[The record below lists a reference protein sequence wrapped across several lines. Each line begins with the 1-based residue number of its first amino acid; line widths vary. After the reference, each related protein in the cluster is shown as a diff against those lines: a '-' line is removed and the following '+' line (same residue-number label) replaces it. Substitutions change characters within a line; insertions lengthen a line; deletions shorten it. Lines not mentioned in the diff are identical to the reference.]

1 MLFRLS
7 DVSKSF
13 GAQDVLRGASL
24 QVNPGEHVGLV
35 GRNGAGKTTIFRL
48 VTGEESTD
56 SGQVVR
62 ARGLKLGLL
71 AQHVHFKAGSTVHES
86 ALAAFG
92 RLQQIEHEMHE
103 LEHRMADAADD
114 LEKVLSR
121 YSDLQHEFEREGGFE
136 YSAKAEAILQGL
148 GFDRDTWQMET
159 EKLSGGQQNR
169 LGLACLL
176 LSEPD
181 VLLLD
186 EPTNHLDVGAVEWLE
201 EFLQSYARGFVIISH
216 DRYFLDRAC
225 RRIIEIENGQA
236 ASYAGNYSDFVVER
250 EERREIQQ
258 RAYDNQ
264 QRLIAKTEEFIRKN
278 LAGQKTKQAKSR
290 RTMLQKLER
299 VDAVRGN
306 QAAGD
311 FRLQE
316 IERAGTH
323 VLTINDAAVGYGDN
337 VLARD
342 ISLILRR
349 GECLGVIGPNG
360 SGKTT
365 LVKTILGKIPALT
378 GEFRWGSKVE
388 IGYYAQQLEDLDE
401 RNEIIMELRRVAPS
415 TATAGELRSFL
426 AKFRFFGDDVYKH
439 IRDLSGGEKGRL
451 SLAKLI
457 YSGVNVLVLD
467 EPTNHLDI
475 PSREALEE
483 ALEAYEG
490 TIVTISHDRF
500 FLDRVAT
507 QIIALDGRGSVE
519 HYNGDYTEYHD
530 WKAMRSVPSAS
541 ANGSTAQRSGPETK
555 SGRSSTSEAAQS
567 VKGTSRNRQLSA
579 KASGSGMKSVPSAS
593 ADGTKRVK
601 VVKKP
606 RDPQMIEAEIAE
618 LESAPP
624 RSQTKCPLP
633 KWRATSPNL
642 SRQTTLTRRP
652 RPDWLSCTTSGSG
665 RRAAS
670 LRQRKSRRVAKAL
683 LLVDAQD
690 TCLTSRSAVCYFRA
704 LAKESNSLA
713 SLSRRHVA
721 QLVEHF
727 PDTEGVS
734 GSSPLVPTNPQIS
747 QRSFISL
754 ARG

>member
-7 DVSKSF
+7 DVYKSY

-48 VTGEESTD
+48 INREETPDQGE
-56 SGQVVR
+56 VVR
-62 ARGLKLGLL
+62 SKGLKLGLL
-71 AQHVHFKAGSTVHES
+71 EQHVHFESGSTVHES

-92 RLQQIEHEMHE
+92 HLQQIEHEMHE
-103 LEHRMADAADD
+103 LEHRMAETGID
-114 LEKVLSR
+114 LEKTLSR

-148 GFDRDTWQMET
+148 GFERETWQLET

-201 EFLQSYARGFVIISH
+201 EFLQSYASGFVIISH
-216 DRYFLDRAC
+216 DRYFLDRCC
-225 RRIIEIENGQA
+225 RRIIEVENGQA
-236 ASYAGNYSDFVVER
+236 ISYKGNYSDYLIER

-258 RAYDNQ
+258 RAFDNQ
-264 QRLIAKTEEFIRKN
+264 QRLIAKTEEFIRRN

-290 RTMLQKLER
+290 RNMLQRLDRIEG
-299 VDAVRGN
+299 VRGD
-306 QAAGD
+306 QASGD

-323 VLTINDAAVGYGDN
+323 VLTIKEAVIGYPGKM
-337 VLARD
+337 LARD

-349 GECLGVIGPNG
+349 GECLGIIGPNG

-365 LVKTILGKIPALT
+365 FLRTILGTTDKLA
-378 GEFRWGSKVE
+378 GEVRWGSKVE
-388 IGYYAQQLEDLDE
+388 IGYYAQQLEDLDD
-401 RNEIIMELRRVAPS
+401 RNEIIMELRRVAPAS
-415 TATAGELRSFL
+415 ATSVELRSFL
-426 AKFRFFGDDVYKH
+426 ANFLFFGDDVYKQV
-439 IRDLSGGEKGRL
+439 RDLSGGEKGRL

-457 YSGVNVLVLD
+457 YSRVNVLVLD

-490 TIVTISHDRF
+490 TIITISHDRY
-500 FLDRVAT
+500 FLDRIAT
-507 QIIALDGRGSVE
+507 QILALDGEGNAE

-530 WKAMRSVPSAS
+530 WKAAKSERSAVADGSRFEPS
-541 ANGSTAQRSGPETK
+541 QRSSESHGTVARPRASSKRSKSSGGSK
-555 SGRSSTSEAAQS
+555 SGPSTSAE
-567 VKGTSRNRQLSA
+567 RF
-579 KASGSGMKSVPSAS
+579 
-593 ADGTKRVK
+593 KRVK

-606 RDPQMIEAEIAE
+606 RDSEIIEAEIAE
-618 LESAPP
+618 LEKRVTDLTSEMERPSVA
-624 RSQTKCPLP
+624 RDITKLVAVNDEYEQA
-633 KWRATSPNL
+633 KARLAELYDEWERAELSATS
-642 SRQTTLTRRP
+642 SKR
-652 RPDWLSCTTSGSG
+652 
-665 RRAAS
+665 
-670 LRQRKSRRVAKAL
+670 
-683 LLVDAQD
+683 
-690 TCLTSRSAVCYFRA
+690 
-704 LAKESNSLA
+704 
-713 SLSRRHVA
+713 
-721 QLVEHF
+721 
-727 PDTEGVS
+727 
-734 GSSPLVPTNPQIS
+734 
-747 QRSFISL
+747 
-754 ARG
+754 